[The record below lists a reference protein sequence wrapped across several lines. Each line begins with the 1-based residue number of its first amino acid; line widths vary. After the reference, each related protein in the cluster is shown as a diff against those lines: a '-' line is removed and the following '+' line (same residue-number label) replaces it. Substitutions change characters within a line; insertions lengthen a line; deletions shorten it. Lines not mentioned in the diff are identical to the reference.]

1 MRLKPVLI
9 IALVLILSLI
19 TACSQSGPVSNDK
32 PTIAVSIVPQATFVK
47 EVAGDLVEVIT
58 MIPPGSSPET
68 YSPSPKQLES
78 FSKAS
83 IYFSIGVPSE
93 TANILPRV
101 TDLNPDMK
109 IADLAKHVSE
119 IYPDIEFAPGE
130 RDPHIW
136 LSPKRAKV
144 MIDVISEELSALDPT
159 NKEVYGDNAERYKKQ
174 LDDVDAKIKES
185 LSGLSSKMFIAYH
198 PAFGYFADDYGL
210 QMIALEEEG
219 KEAAPQTFKEIVDL
233 ANENDIKVIFYQ
245 AEVDSRQSKA
255 FAEEIGGS
263 TEQIAPLAPDYIE
276 NLEKMADTFA
286 KVLK

>member
-159 NKEVYGDNAERYKKQ
+159 NKEVYGENAERYKKQ

-233 ANENDIKVIFYQ
+233 AKENDIKVIFYQ

>member
-1 MRLKPVLI
+1 MRSKSVLI
-9 IALVLILSLI
+9 ITLMLIITLLS
-19 TACSQSGPVSNDK
+19 ACNQSGPESSDK
-32 PTIAVSIVPQATFVK
+32 PIIAVSIVPQATFVK

-78 FSKAS
+78 FSRAS

-93 TANILPRV
+93 TANILPKV

-109 IADLAKHVSE
+109 IVDLAKHVSE
-119 IYPDIEFAPGE
+119 IYPDIEIAPGE

-136 LSPKRAKV
+136 LSPKRVKV
-144 MIDVISEELSALDPT
+144 MIDVITDELSALDPT
-159 NKEVYGDNAERYKKQ
+159 NEELYIENAERYKKQ
-174 LDDVDAKIKES
+174 LDGVDEKIRES

-210 QMIALEEEG
+210 HMIALEEEG

-233 ANENDIKVIFYQ
+233 AKENDIKVIFYQ
-245 AEVDSRQSKA
+245 AEVDSRQSEA
-255 FAEEIGGS
+255 FAEEIGGR